1 MRRWNACVSASCKA
15 QLYWWFESLS
25 TEIQVSK
32 GWRPN
37 MKITRPLIGIIAVLS
52 CLVLTLAALAAVD
65 WSAEYLGRTLRW
77 GPSDIYD
84 YQKFPERVIE
94 NAPPTFYFKE
104 GPAPELFSTIQ
115 YKEDGGTKQAN
126 FDEFLRSTGT
136 TAFIVIEDDTILYE
150 NYFNGNQRDSI
161 VTSFSSAKSVNS
173 ALIGIAIDEGLIGSV
188 DDPVVDYIPEIRGRG
203 LDELTIKHL
212 LDMSSGIAY
221 LEDENMFP
229 LLAPF
234 SDDAKTYYYP
244 DLRAL
249 ALTVQAGDEP
259 LGEALHYNNY
269 HPLLEGLILERATGQ
284 AVAVYLQEKI
294 WKPLGMEFPA
304 SWSLDSVESG
314 FEKMESGINARAI
327 DFAKFGRL
335 FLKGGNWEGKQII
348 SEDWVAASTVP
359 DPEDNR
365 LWVTFPEYKE
375 RGGYYQYHWWGLVRE
390 DGHYEFSARGH
401 LGQYIY
407 VCPQTNLVIVRY
419 GKEEGPGVY
428 WEDIM
433 IQLEERIAENVDGSD
448 T

>member
-1 MRRWNACVSASCKA
+1 
-15 QLYWWFESLS
+15 
-25 TEIQVSK
+25 
-32 GWRPN
+32 
-37 MKITRPLIGIIAVLS
+37 
-52 CLVLTLAALAAVD
+52 
-65 WSAEYLGRTLRW
+65 
-77 GPSDIYD
+77 
-84 YQKFPERVIE
+84 
-94 NAPPTFYFKE
+94 
-104 GPAPELFSTIQ
+104 
-115 YKEDGGTKQAN
+115 
-126 FDEFLRSTGT
+126 
-136 TAFIVIEDDTILYE
+136 
-150 NYFNGNQRDSI
+150 
-161 VTSFSSAKSVNS
+161 
-173 ALIGIAIDEGLIGSV
+173 
-188 DDPVVDYIPEIRGRG
+188 
-203 LDELTIKHL
+203 
-212 LDMSSGIAY
+212 
-221 LEDENMFP
+221 
-229 LLAPF
+229 
-234 SDDAKTYYYP
+234 
-244 DLRAL
+244 
-249 ALTVQAGDEP
+249 
-259 LGEALHYNNY
+259 
-269 HPLLEGLILERATGQ
+269 
-284 AVAVYLQEKI
+284 VAVYLQEKI

>member
-1 MRRWNACVSASCKA
+1 
-15 QLYWWFESLS
+15 
-25 TEIQVSK
+25 
-32 GWRPN
+32 
-37 MKITRPLIGIIAVLS
+37 
-52 CLVLTLAALAAVD
+52 
-65 WSAEYLGRTLRW
+65 
-77 GPSDIYD
+77 
-84 YQKFPERVIE
+84 VIE

-115 YKEDGGTKQAN
+115 YKDDGGTKQAN
-126 FDEFLRSTGT
+126 FDEFLQTTGT
-136 TAFIVIEDDTILYE
+136 TAFIVIQDDTILYE